1 MLLFLPLKRTCWETL
16 KSKSFFEFAGAGDEC
31 ARFLEVEIV
40 CINFFFCEKEQNL
53 LLFHSKAAGA
63 GKHSQHEQAQC
74 SFIIPACMDG
84 FINFAM
90 KTQIDFTELDF
101 LNHLP
106 TLPESC
112 LFHNI
117 SAGFMHNKKQKF
129 SPFYS
134 SFVLISF
141 PYNPH
146 F

>member
-16 KSKSFFEFAGAGDEC
+16 KSTSFFEFAGAGDEC

-84 FINFAM
+84 FINFSM
-90 KTQIDFTELDF
+90 KTQIRL
-101 LNHLP
+101 
-106 TLPESC
+106 
-112 LFHNI
+112 
-117 SAGFMHNKKQKF
+117 
-129 SPFYS
+129 Y
-134 SFVLISF
+134 
-141 PYNPH
+141 
-146 F
+146 